1 MMTAARRRKKRLRK
15 RYSISSSLPF
25 HLTVSLVHCL
35 FVSQMELDDDSSEEE
50 EAKAQTKVTVQMELD
65 DDNSKGDEK
74 VVSKEKGTEVSVEA
88 LREAEE
94 GEGQLIIS
102 AGKQDDGTID
112 YRVQWDGLSLQE
124 SLDWPLDE
132 LDNPTLG
139 HNLVGKQLKLKWKKE
154 GCQLLELGETGGVDH
169 WLGAECIAF
178 NAITR
183 AHRVQYTDADE
194 EDLNMLQA
202 ERDWFV
208 TK

>member
-1 MMTAARRRKKRLRK
+1 MVTLTNVNFE
-15 RYSISSSLPF
+15 SSSA
-25 HLTVSLVHCL
+25 
-35 FVSQMELDDDSSEEE
+35 SSRHI
-50 EAKAQTKVTVQMELD
+50 QY
-65 DDNSKGDEK
+65 
-74 VVSKEKGTEVSVEA
+74 
-88 LREAEE
+88 
-94 GEGQLIIS
+94 IH
-102 AGKQDDGTID
+102 
-112 YRVQWDGLSLQE
+112 
-124 SLDWPLDE
+124 LDWPLDE